1 MSEEKQTKEAP
12 KPKPKRPKIP
22 RQPMPEQDAHARAKN
37 FESVTLGYTMEQAV
51 VEATRCIQCKKPY
64 CIGGCPVAIDIPG
77 FIQLVKD
84 KEFLKAAQLVK
95 RTNLLPAVC
104 GRVCPQE
111 EQCEAVCV
119 LGKKQDPVAI
129 GRLERFVADY
139 EAEHGEIPLPEFPPK
154 TGKKVAVVGAGPGG
168 LTVAGDLIQ
177 QGHDVT
183 IFEALHKAGGVLV
196 YGIPEFRLPKAIV
209 EREVEYLQRLGVE
222 LKLNHVIGKIRTID
236 QLMEEDGFDAVFI
249 GSGAGLPWFMDI
261 PGENLNGVFSANEY
275 LTRNN
280 LMKAFDFPSYDTP
293 IKKFKN
299 VAVIGGGNVAMDSVR
314 TALRLGADNAYIVY
328 RRGREEM
335 PARQEEIEHAEHEG
349 VKFKNLTAPVRILG
363 NDEGWVTALECL
375 EMELGE
381 PDASGRR
388 RPIPVKGSEF
398 ILEMDA
404 VVIAIGTSAN
414 PLIAQTTPDLKL
426 NRKGYIEVEN
436 ETTCRTSKKGVFA
449 GGDIVTG
456 SATVILAM
464 GAGRNAA
471 NAIQNYLQTGEW
483 WSPNGTPEN

>member
-1 MSEEKQTKEAP
+1 MSEEKQIKDAP

-37 FESVTLGYTMEQAV
+37 FDSVTLGYTMEQAV
-51 VEATRCIQCKKPY
+51 TEATRCIQCKKPL
-64 CIGGCPVAIDIPG
+64 CVPGCPVAIDIPG

-95 RTNLLPAVC
+95 QTNLLPAVC

-129 GRLERFVADY
+129 GRLERYVADY
-139 EAEHGEIPLPEFPPK
+139 EAEHGEIPLPELPSK
-154 TGKKVAVVGAGPGG
+154 TGKKIAVVGAGPGG

-236 QLMEEDGFDAVFI
+236 QLMQEDGYDAVFI

-280 LMKAFDFPSYDTP
+280 LMKAFDFPAYDTP

-314 TALRLGADNAYIVY
+314 SALRLGADNAYIIY

-335 PARQEEIEHAEHEG
+335 PARTEEIDHAEHEG
-349 VKFKNLTAPVRILG
+349 VKFKNLTAPVRVLG
-363 NDEGWVTALECL
+363 NDEGWVTGLECL
-375 EMELGE
+375 QMELGE

-388 RPIPVKGSEF
+388 RPIPIKGSEF
-398 ILEMDA
+398 VLEMDA

-414 PLIAQTTPDLKL
+414 PLIAQTTPDLAL

-436 ETTCRTSKKGVFA
+436 ETTGRTSKKGVFA

-471 NAIQNYLQTGEW
+471 NAIQDYLQTGEW
-483 WSPNGTPEN
+483 WSSNGSAEN

>member
-1 MSEEKQTKEAP
+1 MSEEKETKADEK
-12 KPKPKRPKIP
+12 KPKKPKIP
-22 RQPMPEQDAHARAKN
+22 RQPMPEQDPHKRAGN
-37 FESVTLGYTMEQAV
+37 FDSVTLGYKMEQAAL
-51 VEATRCIQCKKPY
+51 EATRCIQCKKPF
-64 CIGGCPVAIDIPG
+64 CIAGCPVSIDIPG
-77 FIQLVKD
+77 FIKLVKE
-84 KEFLKAAQLVK
+84 KEYLKAAQHIK
-95 RTNLLPAVC
+95 KYNLLPAVC

-111 EQCEAVCV
+111 DQCEKVCV
-119 LGKKQDPVAI
+119 VGKKAEPVAI

-139 EAEHGEIPLPEFPPK
+139 EAAHGEVPLPELPPK

-168 LTVAGDLIQ
+168 LTVAFDLIML
-177 QGHDVT
+177 GHDVT

-209 EREVEYLQRLGVE
+209 EREVQYLTRLGVD

-236 QLMEEDGFDAVFI
+236 QLMKEDGFDAVFI
-249 GSGAGLPWFMDI
+249 GSGAGLPWFMDV
-261 PGENLNGVFSANEY
+261 PGENLNGVYSANEY

-280 LMKAFDFPSYDTP
+280 LMKSFDFPKHDTP
-293 IKKFKN
+293 IKRHKN

-328 RRGREEM
+328 RRSRAEM
-335 PARQEEIEHAEHEG
+335 PARKEEVDHAEHEG
-349 VKFKNLTAPVRILG
+349 VQFKNLTAPIRVIG
-363 NDEGWVTALECL
+363 NEQGWVTGLECL
-375 EMELGE
+375 KMDLGE

-388 RPIPVKGSEF
+388 RPVPIKGSEF
-398 ILEMDA
+398 VMEMDA
-404 VVIAIGTSAN
+404 VIIAIGTSAN

-426 NRKGYIEVEN
+426 NKKGYIEVEN

-471 NAIQNYLQTGEW
+471 NAIQQYLQTDEW
-483 WSPNGTPEN
+483 WTPN